1 MKHGLITLGAVAVAA
16 ALSLP
21 ATVHA
26 ADVPSK
32 KSTATLKVNAPAG
45 NLTLEQAPSFTFSTD
60 KAINNATLTNTAT
73 DNLVKV
79 DDERGTGAGWT
90 LNLKVGTFT
99 GMNQQPGYLT
109 WNTNTTTAVAPNVA
123 PTISDVTQVA
133 PGSDAVTLETAA
145 ATTGTG
151 ETTLSMNNVTLTNV
165 YLPAINA
172 TYTADLTWTLGTTQT
187 SN

>member
-32 KSTATLKVNAPAG
+32 TSTATLQVNAPAG

-60 KAINNATLTNTAT
+60 KAVNDAALPNTAT

-90 LNLKVGTFT
+90 LNLQVGKFADLAS
-99 GMNQQPGYLT
+99 QPGYFS
-109 WNTNTTTAVAPNVA
+109 WSGNEASAVAPNVA
-123 PTISDVTQVA
+123 PTTSNVTQTV
-133 PGSDAVTLETAA
+133 PGSDAVTLETVAPK
-145 ATTGTG
+145 TGTG
-151 ETTLSMNNVTLTNV
+151 ETTLAMKNVTLTSV
-165 YLPAINA
+165 TLPAINA
-172 TYTADLTWTLGTTQT
+172 TYTADLTWTLGTTET